1 MSFILVTFVSI
12 LAFISSTQALPMREA
27 SDIRA
32 SIASDFDIF
41 EVPFSVSTLNGTANG
56 IQVLSSVHQQNLG
69 RTDPENV
76 QDFLNT
82 GGYVKYGGFGAG
94 QEARYADALINS
106 DTITLA
112 DQNRLG
118 SPPKQ
123 SILPSGWNQMSA
135 TGREKQR
142 CHLIAKSLGGSGK
155 DARNLV
161 TCHRNAN
168 APVMRHY
175 ENRVRDLVRT
185 FPKTGPWRRDK
196 GVRHTVTPNYHY
208 RGTTPTPAYPASIRI
223 RSSLHI
229 SGKFSHVLQD
239 VSVVNTVRSG
249 STVRFNCAGTMK
261 QDAAPSVTTVHK
273 TNTPC

>member
-1 MSFILVTFVSI
+1 M
-12 LAFISSTQALPMREA
+12 
-27 SDIRA
+27 
-32 SIASDFDIF
+32 
-41 EVPFSVSTLNGTANG
+41 NGTANRL
-56 IQVLSSVHQQNLG
+56 QVLSGVHQHNLHL
-69 RTDPENV
+69 TDPEKV
-76 QDFLNT
+76 QDFLNN

-94 QEARYADALINS
+94 QEVRYADALINS
-106 DTITLA
+106 DTNSLA
-112 DQNRLG
+112 DLMTLG
-118 SPPKQ
+118 SFPKQ
-123 SILPSGWNQMSA
+123 SVLPSGWNQMSA

-142 CHLIAKSLGGSGK
+142 YHLIAKSLCGSGK
-155 DARNLV
+155 DARNLA
-161 TCHRNAN
+161 CHRNSN
-168 APVMRHY
+168 TPVMRRY

-196 GVRHTVTPNYHY
+196 GIRHTVTPNYHY
-208 RGTTPTPAYPASIRI
+208 RGTTPKPAYPASIRI

-239 VSVVNTVRSG
+239 VTVVNKVRSG